1 MVCGVD
7 HPHEHRDEVEFRVL
21 DSKLVVARVLKQVF
35 LRLFEVEQGIKHD
48 WETCVCDIVDLI
60 KPRLVQSLARESR

>member
-7 HPHEHRDEVEFRVL
+7 HPHKHRYEVEFRVL